1 MMKKISIIIPIHNNE
16 KQLSRCLN
24 SFLIQKYEKLEL
36 ICVDD
41 HSRDNSLKI
50 CQQYANQYENIIL
63 KRLPKH
69 LSGVSN
75 ARNYGLE
82 VATGDIIGFSD
93 ADDTSVMGALHC
105 VNNDFEKNNNLKVV
119 NYSFNVIDRKN
130 NRKVRGKK
138 EVIRSDNFINY
149 LLYKENVQGFLWN
162 KYFDKKI
169 INNIRFRTCLSK
181 AEDLNFIFRVLAASP
196 DAVVIISNRFIY
208 NYCYNDNSVSH
219 TNTKN
224 SDFDYLNSYLDLLNL
239 KGISKRT
246 HSILKYRIYKQ
257 ARDIK
262 RIYTLNSEERDLLD
276 KLLKSCLIDYIGNYK
291 LGWKD
296 DTFSTFK
303 HVLGHLFPQ
312 LKNIYRKLGES
323 SNYEN

>member
-1 MMKKISIIIPIHNNE
+1 MEDS
-16 KQLSRCLN
+16 
-24 SFLIQKYEKLEL
+24 
-36 ICVDD
+36 
-41 HSRDNSLKI
+41 
-50 CQQYANQYENIIL
+50 
-63 KRLPKH
+63 
-69 LSGVSN
+69 
-75 ARNYGLE
+75 
-82 VATGDIIGFSD
+82 
-93 ADDTSVMGALHC
+93 
-105 VNNDFEKNNNLKVV
+105 
-119 NYSFNVIDRKN
+119 
-130 NRKVRGKK
+130 
-138 EVIRSDNFINY
+138 
-149 LLYKENVQGFLWN
+149 
-162 KYFDKKI
+162 
-169 INNIRFRTCLSK
+169 
-181 AEDLNFIFRVLAASP
+181 EDLNFIFRVLAASP